1 MNELSK
7 IKKSIKNIAKDGS
20 AAKVFTAKVKS
31 VSGETCDIEYDG
43 ALLTDVRLR
52 AVINGKNSKMLITP
66 KIDSYVLIMDM
77 NGDYTNLVVLNYSE
91 IDRID
96 IDVET
101 DIIINGGKNDGLVKI
116 RELTEKLNDLKD
128 WCKNHTHSNA
138 VFKGTSETLGP
149 ITGSLTVP
157 APMVGPK
164 KFSKEDY
171 ENINIKH

>member
-1 MNELSK
+1 
-7 IKKSIKNIAKDGS
+7 
-20 AAKVFTAKVKS
+20 
-31 VSGETCDIEYDG
+31 
-43 ALLTDVRLR
+43 
-52 AVINGKNSKMLITP
+52 
-66 KIDSYVLIMDM
+66 M

-101 DIIINGGKNDGLVKI
+101 DIIINGGKNDGLIKI
-116 RELTEKLNDLKD
+116 RELTGKLNDLRD
-128 WCKNHTHSNA
+128 WCKRHTHSNA
-138 VFKGTSETLGP
+138 AFKGASETLGP

-164 KFSKEDY
+164 KFNQEDY